1 MEVLLKGGHSSLKEE
16 LVISSTVDLEEGA
29 EMGKEEQLRST
40 KAEMGEV
47 KQENEKLKS
56 ILAHIVSN
64 YQLLQKNYSNYV
76 EQGRPK
82 PPAVEGKDEEEEH
95 DLVSLRLGTSS
106 STPVQKKTEEINNNN
121 DDDDGDA
128 ASEKEKETDLTLGLD
143 FKIDSFRQKTEPNPS
158 PANSFEETKEED
170 KPGEEPWTANNN
182 KAALKDSPQNNSTGE
197 DEAAQQ
203 PQVKKA
209 RVSVRARCDTATM
222 NDGCQWRKY
231 GQKISKG
238 NPCPR
243 AYYRCTVAPAC
254 PVRKQVQ
261 RCAQDKSILITT
273 YEGSHN
279 HPLPVSATAMA
290 STTAAAASMLIAGA
304 STSSSATDNTSTVV
318 GLDFGHFRNV
328 HNSGSFRESY
338 LPLPS
343 SVSSTPS
350 YPTITLDLTAPQ
362 HSNSTFP
369 LNQFNRYPSYSSPS
383 FNFLSSQSS
392 TSSSTSSL
400 AWSNGFPGYR
410 SSQVPLVKSPFNL
423 GRQPSIQDS
432 LYHHILQKAMSLNP
446 NLNPN
451 SNLKQQDKDN
461 NLLLT
466 DTIVKAITVD
476 PSFQSA
482 IAALVSSHV
491 GGNNGG
497 RDQGELG
504 SNDCGS
510 SLS

>member
-1 MEVLLKGGHSSLKEE
+1 MEVLLKGGPSSLKEE
-16 LVISSTVDLEEGA
+16 LGISTVDREDEGA

-40 KAEMGEV
+40 KAEMGQV

-56 ILAHIVSN
+56 ILAQMVSS
-64 YQLLQKNYSNYV
+64 YQLLHKNYSNYV
-76 EQGRPK
+76 EQGKPK
-82 PPAVEGKDEEEEH
+82 PPTVEGKVEEEEEH

-106 STPVQKKTEEINNNN
+106 STAGQKKPEEIIINNNN
-121 DDDDGDA
+121 NNNNNSKDHDDSG
-128 ASEKEKETDLTLGLD
+128 SEKEKETDLTLGLD
-143 FKIDSFRQKTEPNPS
+143 FKIDGLNNPS
-158 PANSFEETKEED
+158 PENSFEESTKA
-170 KPGEEPWTANNN
+170 P
-182 KAALKDSPQNNSTGE
+182 KDSPKNSSEE
-197 DEAAQQ
+197 DELASQQ

-209 RVSVRARCDTATM
+209 RVSVRARCDTPTM

-279 HPLPVSATAMA
+279 HPLPMAATAMA

-304 STSSSATDNTSTVV
+304 STSSATNNTSTA
-318 GLDFGHFRNV
+318 GLDFGPLIRNV
-328 HNSGSFRESY
+328 HNSAGSFRESY
-338 LPLPS
+338 LPVPS
-343 SVSSTPS
+343 SMSSTPS
-350 YPTITLDLTAPQ
+350 YPTITLDLTAQ
-362 HSNSTFP
+362 RSNSTFP
-369 LNQFNRYPSYSSPS
+369 LNQFNRFPRYSSPS
-383 FNFLSSQSS
+383 FNFSSSQSS
-392 TSSSTSSL
+392 TLSSTSL
-400 AWSNGFPGYR
+400 AWSNGFSGYR
-410 SSQVPLVKSPFNL
+410 SSQPLVKGPFNL
-423 GRQPSIQDS
+423 GRQPSSIQDS

-446 NLNPN
+446 NLN
-451 SNLKQQDKDN
+451 SNPMKQD

-491 GGNNGG
+491 GGNNGTAGTG
-497 RDQGELG
+497 RDQGGLG